1 MKIFL
6 TIFLVL
12 LSMISLYS
20 ELDNAALKI
29 YDETFDRAIYS
40 FALAKGLNAVISVL
54 QSSEVN
60 LSFFVG
66 ATIGIGQI
74 LDPLNDL
81 VERFSAIMLV
91 ASISLGV
98 QHLLLIISKSIFV
111 KILLLVFAIMSI
123 LLIWMKKFQTS
134 NALKLSMKLVLVL
147 LVLRFGAVLFIYSNE
162 LLYNEVYAGE
172 YHTSK
177 DFINGYK
184 SNLESLQQDQK
195 RLATSLSKLE
205 SKSETFSNKVIKLI
219 TIFVVTTILF
229 PLLFVWLFIFVIKL
243 IYNKEVDYAI
253 ILGLNQKE
261 IK

>member
-111 KILLLVFAIMSI
+111 KILLIVFAIMSI
-123 LLIWMKKFQTS
+123 FFIWMKKFQTS
-134 NALKLSMKLVLVL
+134 YALKMSMKLVLVL
-147 LVLRFGAVLFIYSNE
+147 LVYPS
-162 LLYNEVYAGE
+162 
-172 YHTSK
+172 
-177 DFINGYK
+177 
-184 SNLESLQQDQK
+184 
-195 RLATSLSKLE
+195 
-205 SKSETFSNKVIKLI
+205 
-219 TIFVVTTILF
+219 
-229 PLLFVWLFIFVIKL
+229 
-243 IYNKEVDYAI
+243 
-253 ILGLNQKE
+253 
-261 IK
+261 

>member
-29 YDETFDRAIYS
+29 YDETFDRAIYP

-81 VERFSAIMLV
+81 VERFSAIMLLSSV
-91 ASISLGV
+91 SLGV

-111 KILLLVFAIMSI
+111 KILLIVFTVVSI
-123 LLIWMKKFQTS
+123 LFLWIKKFQTS
-134 NALKLSMKLVLVL
+134 YALQMSMKLVLIL
-147 LVLRFGAVLFIYSNE
+147 LVLRFGAVFFVYTNE
-162 LLYNEVYAGE
+162 ILYNEVYEGE
-172 YHTSK
+172 YNTSK

-195 RLATSLSKLE
+195 RLATSLNQLE

-229 PLLFVWLFIFVIKL
+229 PLLFIWFFIFIIKL

-253 ILGLNQKE
+253 ILRLNQKE

>member
-134 NALKLSMKLVLVL
+134 YALKMSMKLVLVL
-147 LVLRFGAVLFIYSNE
+147 LVYPS
-162 LLYNEVYAGE
+162 
-172 YHTSK
+172 
-177 DFINGYK
+177 
-184 SNLESLQQDQK
+184 
-195 RLATSLSKLE
+195 
-205 SKSETFSNKVIKLI
+205 
-219 TIFVVTTILF
+219 
-229 PLLFVWLFIFVIKL
+229 
-243 IYNKEVDYAI
+243 
-253 ILGLNQKE
+253 
-261 IK
+261 

>member
-6 TIFLVL
+6 TIILVL
-12 LSMISLYS
+12 ISILSLVS
-20 ELDNAALKI
+20 ELDNGALKI

-74 LDPLNDL
+74 LDPINDL
-81 VERFSAIMLV
+81 VERFSAIMLLS
-91 ASISLGV
+91 SISLGV
-98 QHLLLIISKSIFV
+98 QHLLLIISKSVFV
-111 KILLLVFAIMSI
+111 KILLIVFSVVSV
-123 LLIWMKKFQTS
+123 LFIWIQKFHTS
-134 NALKLSMKLVLVL
+134 YALKMSMKLVLVL

-172 YHTSK
+172 YNTSK
-177 DFINGYK
+177 DFIYGYK

-195 RLATSLSKLE
+195 RLAASLNKLE
-205 SKSETFSNKVIKLI
+205 STSETFSNKVIKLI

-229 PLLFVWLFIFVIKL
+229 PLLFVWLFIFIIKL